1 METRANYVLIGA
13 FVLVIIASVFGFIFW
28 LYKSSDG
35 GPRADILVEFPGS
48 VTGLSVGGQVL
59 FNGIRI
65 GSVQSLSFSTDG
77 SPRVVARLQVDES
90 APLKQDVR
98 AQLSVMGL
106 TGVAY
111 VALSGGSASSPP
123 LFPSEH
129 TPFIKA
135 DRSAFEDLVEGARSV
150 LSRAD
155 AAFETLET
163 VMKESGPQVQQTI
176 ANVEKFSSA
185 LASQSDGVQ
194 AFLTNVGT
202 AAGAVGRLS
211 DNLEVIVKR
220 ADQIVA
226 AVDPAKVT
234 QMVDN
239 VAKFTD
245 GLAQMEGRIESA
257 VGDIG
262 DATGNLRRFST
273 GVNDILTSISP
284 NAIATII
291 SDVQKVTSSVAAK
304 AGDIQVIVADAR
316 TATTN
321 VKTFS
326 ESLSRQAPQVDAIVS
341 DARKAAAN
349 LDTASAKVLGV
360 IDNAST
366 MFNGADGQ
374 GLIKEATGAFREI
387 RIVAAG
393 FAGRSGAIASG
404 LARLAGPGVGAFR
417 SVMDQARQ
425 TLTAFSDLAQTLQA
439 SPNRIIFGGPDGPR
453 SQPRRQ

>member
-1 METRANYVLIGA
+1 METRANYVMIGA
-13 FVLVIIASVFGFIFW
+13 FVLVVIAGVFGFIFW

-65 GSVQSLSFSTDG
+65 GSVMALSFASDG
-77 SPRVVARLQVDES
+77 SPKVVARLQVDES

-98 AQLSVMGL
+98 AQLSVQGL

-111 VALSGGSASSPP
+111 VALSGGSANAKP
-123 LFPSEH
+123 LFPAEH
-129 TPFIKA
+129 TPYIRA

-185 LASQSDGVQ
+185 IASQSDGVQ

-220 ADQIVA
+220 ADTIVA
-226 AVDPAKVT
+226 AIDPAKVT
-234 QMVDN
+234 QMVNN
-239 VAKFTD
+239 VATFTD

-262 DATGNLRRFST
+262 EATGNLRRFST
-273 GVNDILTSISP
+273 GVNDILTAISP
-284 NAIATII
+284 NAIANIV
-291 SDVQKVTSSVAAK
+291 SDVQKITSGIASK
-304 AGDIQVIVADAR
+304 SGDIQEILTDAR
-316 TATTN
+316 TATSN

-326 ESLSRQAPQVDAIVS
+326 DSLATQSPRVDTIMT
-341 DARKAAAN
+341 DASKAAAN
-349 LDTASAKVLGV
+349 LNAASAKVMGV

-374 GLIKEATGAFREI
+374 GLVKEATGAFREI
-387 RIVAAG
+387 RIVAAA
-393 FAGRSGAIASG
+393 FAGRSDAIASG
-404 LARLAGPGVGAFR
+404 LARFAGPGVADFR

-425 TLTAFSDLAQTLQA
+425 TLASFSDLAQTLQA

-453 SQPRRQ
+453 YQPRRQ